1 MCGAT
6 QAQTDLQTAQANFY
20 NTMVQNYNQVYGEQQ
35 SVLNAVT
42 TSLAPIIA
50 AGINQEGFSAAE
62 KTSLMTSAT
71 EGVARGYQQ
80 AQQALNAKQA
90 AAGGTAATN
99 IQSGAT
105 QQVSEELASEAV
117 QTQASEEQQI
127 TQADYAQG
135 RQNYLAAVQAEEGAA
150 GLLNATGVSGAA
162 TSAGSAEGTTA
173 NQIAQANNSVWTSV
187 IGALGGVAGAAM
199 GNPAGLLSMG
209 RGGGGGGGATP
220 DWTSTPAIDTA
231 TANLSGQL
239 SLGTQLWGTG
249 GGAG

>member
-6 QAQTDLQTAQANFY
+6 AAQTNLQTAQANFY
-20 NTMVQNYNQVYGEQQ
+20 NTMVQNYNQVYGEEQ
-35 SVLNAVT
+35 SVLSAVT

-80 AQQALNAKQA
+80 AQQAVQA
-90 AAGGTAATN
+90 QQGAGGGSAATN
-99 IQSGAT
+99 VQSGET
-105 QQVSEELASEAV
+105 KQLSEELASADV
-117 QTQASEEQQI
+117 ATQQGEEQQI
-127 TQADYAQG
+127 TQADYSQG
-135 RQNYLAAVQAEEGAA
+135 RSNYLAAVSAEESAA

-173 NQIAQANNSVWTSV
+173 AQIASENDSVWNSVIS
-187 IGALGGVAGAAM
+187 ALGGVAGAAV
-199 GNPAGLLSMG
+199 GNPAGLTNILH
-209 RGGGGGGGATP
+209 GAPAAPAQISGLTG
-220 DWTSTPAIDTA
+220 SPAIAAA
-231 TANLSGQL
+231 TANLSGQGAL
-239 SLGTQLWGTG
+239 STQLWGTG